1 MWKKMGKGEEAQANK
16 VGLVTLL
23 DIEWKELDHDSKNV
37 QKFYQN
43 INSLSFGISYGKVFK
58 YMFQED
64 FGVTKKKKQKPIR
77 SKKITKQEL

>member
-77 SKKITKQEL
+77 SKKKN